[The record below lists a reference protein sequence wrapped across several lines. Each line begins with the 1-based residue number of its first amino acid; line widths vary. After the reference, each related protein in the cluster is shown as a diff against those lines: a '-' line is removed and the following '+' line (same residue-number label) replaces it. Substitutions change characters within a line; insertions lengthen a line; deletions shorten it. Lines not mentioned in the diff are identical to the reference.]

1 MAKTSVKTPRFR
13 HNVNDPLLIALSLFD
28 VEPTAHI
35 QCYFVS
41 FAFQIYNDP
50 FH

>member
-28 VEPTAHI
+28 VDPTLTNGSYPVLL
-35 QCYFVS
+35 C
-41 FAFQIYNDP
+41 
-50 FH
+50 